1 MKRKILFN
9 ALGVV
14 LSVTMLTSV
23 CFALFTA
30 TSTIAENTLVN
41 GSIEFSLL
49 DHDTKEFP
57 LAFGKDPAKGTTV
70 IREGN
75 YKSQEELMP
84 NNELNLACG
93 DTVSRVIEVNNTGSL
108 DQYFR
113 FYLKNVSLTI
123 PSEEDASVTNKLLNK
138 WYKIKIT
145 GSNTHGGIDKP
156 FRDNV
161 SFSSLIGAKKAVAGF
176 LHADDGKDYWRTI
189 GTRANYTIEI
199 TLDKNAPDTL
209 QKSVLSFD
217 IVFEAVQAANNF
229 DKNEIPYH
237 YYGGNNIN
245 IAKEYQDQ
253 ISW

>member
-9 ALGVV
+9 ALGIV
-14 LSVTMLTSV
+14 LSVAMLTSV

-30 TSTIAENTLVN
+30 TSTIADNTLVN
-41 GSIEFSLL
+41 GSVSFSVR
-49 DHDTKEFP
+49 DPETDNYP
-57 LAFGKDPAKGTTV
+57 LAFGNDPAKGTTV
-70 IREGN
+70 LREDN
-75 YKSQEELMP
+75 YKSQEELMA

-93 DTVSRVIEVNNTGSL
+93 DTVKRVIEIKNTGTL

-113 FYLKNVSLTI
+113 FYLKNVSLVSSAGETQ
-123 PSEEDASVTNKLLNK
+123 ANNLLNK

-145 GSNTHGGIDKP
+145 GSNTHGGIKKP

-161 SFSSLIGAKKAVAGF
+161 SFGSLTGAKKAVAGF

-189 GTRANYTIEI
+189 GTRAKYTIEI
-199 TLDKNAPDTL
+199 TLDRNAPDTL
-209 QKSVLSFD
+209 QNSVLNFD
-217 IVFEAVQAANNF
+217 IVMDAVQAANNF
-229 DKNEIPYH
+229 DKNQIPH
-237 YYGGNNIN
+237 HNYGGNNIN